1 MKSSFFL
8 LAMVLLC
15 LTACGPKL
23 ELKGNLYV
31 RPFSVPP
38 DANETP
44 DAVSSLL
51 LETLLFSAHTQVL
64 DNLHRSA
71 TLKPGMPCPV
81 ADYELIGRVESVG
94 KFLESTPGTSSRK
107 PSLSTRITITM
118 NLLLQE
124 CSGRAVRRYTV
135 TERNVSPLKLYL
147 DVANSITEEL
157 GLPPR
162 D

>member
-1 MKSSFFL
+1 MKSSSLL

-15 LTACGPKL
+15 LTACGTKPA
-23 ELKGNLYV
+23 LKGTLFV

-38 DANETP
+38 DANDTP

-51 LETLLFSAHTQVL
+51 LETLLFSTHTQVL

-71 TLKPGMPCPV
+71 TLKPGMPCPE

-94 KFLESTPGTSSRK
+94 KFLDSTPGTVSRK
-107 PSLSTRITITM
+107 PSVRTRITITM
-118 NLLLQE
+118 ELLLQE
-124 CSGRAVRRYTV
+124 CSGRPVRQYSV
-135 TERNVSPLKLYL
+135 IMRNASPLKLYV